1 MQRDNSRGHIN
12 PLEEQDNL
20 ANAARLFGD
29 IGWEKRLC
37 DLTRDE
43 VLGIVA
49 YIQKMR
55 DIRDEF
61 TEAGLLEFEQS
72 VTSPDTTDD
81 LNDPIPF

>member
-37 DLTRDE
+37 DLTREE

-72 VTSPDTTDD
+72 VTSTDTTDD

>member
-37 DLTRDE
+37 DLTREE

>member
-1 MQRDNSRGHIN
+1 MQHNNPGRSNSA
-12 PLEEQDNL
+12 LEEQDNL
-20 ANAARLFGD
+20 SNMARLFGD

-37 DLTRDE
+37 DLTKEE
-43 VLGIVA
+43 VLGVVA
-49 YIQKMR
+49 YVQKMK

-72 VTSPDTTDD
+72 ITSSNAQDD